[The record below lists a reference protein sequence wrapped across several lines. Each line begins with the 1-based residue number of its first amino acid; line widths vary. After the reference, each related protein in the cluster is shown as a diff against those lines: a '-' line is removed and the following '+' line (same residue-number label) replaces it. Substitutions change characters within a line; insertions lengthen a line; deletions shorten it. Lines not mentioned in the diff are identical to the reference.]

1 MSDFTQDLVY
11 AMRRLR
17 AAPAFALTAILT
29 MALGIGANTAI
40 FSIVNGVL
48 LRPLPF
54 PDPDQ
59 LYTVYTA
66 NRTGHLL
73 QASVSPVD
81 LDDWRASRHAIV
93 DLGGYYYSE
102 GSTGVDLTGRGAP
115 RRLSAVFVTP
125 GFFTTLGVTARAG
138 RLPQD
143 HELVRGGHDRVV
155 MLSSSFWQREFGGSP
170 AIVGTTL
177 TLDGEPYDV
186 LGVLPESMRFPTAE
200 ADVFVPYSTIPD
212 SGIPRLRQ
220 VRVLDVIG
228 RAGPGVTRDA
238 VTAEM
243 MGITAGL
250 AAQYPEDRA
259 WNAATVLPLA
269 DVVSG
274 PVRAGLL
281 VLAGAVGLGPAD
293 FERQCGRTPAG
304 ASDGPWPRNRR
315 APGAWRAARTGNP
328 ATAHRKR
335 SGLARGR
342 RDRDRRGEARHRGI
356 PRPRRRPVAPRLRSD
371 PRRHRPGLRLR
382 GVASRRRAVRDRAGL
397 AVVAR
402 RRDAAVARHGPLGR
416 GLHESSR
423 PCGPRRRRNRDRD
436 GACRRRRPDEPQF
449 PGAARRGP
457 GLPP

>member
-1 MSDFTQDLVY
+1 MTRPDAGPDRAPDDVDVELEFHLAARARDLARSGVESGEARAQAEREFGDLDDARRYMRAMDDLARLSARRERYMSEFTQDLVY

-54 PDPDQ
+54 PDPDR
-59 LYTVYTA
+59 LYAVYTA

-138 RLPQD
+138 RLPQE

-155 MLSSSFWQREFGGSP
+155 MLTSSFWQREFGGSA

-212 SGIPRLRQ
+212 SGIPRLR
-220 VRVLDVIG
+220 R
-228 RAGPGVTRDA
+228 
-238 VTAEM
+238 
-243 MGITAGL
+243 
-250 AAQYPEDRA
+250 
-259 WNAATVLPLA
+259 
-269 DVVSG
+269 
-274 PVRAGLL
+274 
-281 VLAGAVGLGPAD
+281 
-293 FERQCGRTPAG
+293 C
-304 ASDGPWPRNRR
+304 
-315 APGAWRAARTGNP
+315 
-328 ATAHRKR
+328 
-335 SGLARGR
+335 
-342 RDRDRRGEARHRGI
+342 
-356 PRPRRRPVAPRLRSD
+356 
-371 PRRHRPGLRLR
+371 
-382 GVASRRRAVRDRAGL
+382 
-397 AVVAR
+397 
-402 RRDAAVARHGPLGR
+402 
-416 GLHESSR
+416 
-423 PCGPRRRRNRDRD
+423 
-436 GACRRRRPDEPQF
+436 ACST
-449 PGAARRGP
+449 
-457 GLPP
+457 